1 MRIRT
6 QTDLDPVIQEEVEE
20 IKEPEPV
27 EVEVKNDVKKVED
40 IPPKRVYN
48 HDLKKIKSYRK
59 LRRNHKI
66 NNSKLVFV
74 NDMKAILECFK
85 IENHQLDTELLIEVL
100 NIAESFFIYGNKEER
115 TDCKIEAVKEL
126 MLPYFF
132 NNELILD
139 KSISNVYHR
148 VVKSNLV
155 KRVWRRL
162 LNFFFS
168 KEKD

>member
-6 QTDLDPVIQEEVEE
+6 QTDIPAEEEVENVEE
-20 IKEPEPV
+20 IKEPV
-27 EVEVKNDVKKVED
+27 EVEVKNNVKKVED

>member
-6 QTDLDPVIQEEVEE
+6 QTDIPVEEEVEE
-20 IKEPEPV
+20 IKEPEPVEV

-85 IENHQLDTELLIEVL
+85 IVNHQLDTELLIEVL

>member
-6 QTDLDPVIQEEVEE
+6 QTDIPVEEEVEE

-85 IENHQLDTELLIEVL
+85 IENHKLDTELLIEVL